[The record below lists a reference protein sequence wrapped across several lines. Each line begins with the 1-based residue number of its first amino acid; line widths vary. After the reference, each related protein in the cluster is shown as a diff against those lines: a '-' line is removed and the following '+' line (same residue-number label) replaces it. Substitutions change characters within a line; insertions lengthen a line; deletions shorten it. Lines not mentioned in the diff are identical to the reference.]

1 MKLEVEQKYR
11 VENSA
16 ALRARLVALGAE
28 FAPAVRQ
35 VDAYFNH
42 PARDFAQTDEAF
54 RIRSIGDENYLTY
67 KGPKLDRAVKT
78 RRELEQPIVSGA
90 AAAEQFTELL
100 IALSFRPTAQ
110 VAKLRESASVAWGG
124 VEYEIA
130 WDEVDGLGTFLELEL
145 VVEQGEMETAKSQI
159 LALEKELGLTTIE
172 RRSYLEMVLAAKA
185 SAAG

>member
-11 VENSA
+11 VVHPAE
-16 ALRARLVALGAE
+16 LRSRLVALGAN

-67 KGPKLDRAVKT
+67 KGPKLDRTVKT

-90 AAAEQFTELL
+90 AAVEQFTALL
-100 IALSFRPTAQ
+100 LALSFRPSAK
-110 VAKLRESASVAWGG
+110 VAKSRASATVAWGG

-130 WDEVDGLGTFLELEL
+130 WDEVDGLGTFLEVEL
-145 VVEQGEMETAKSQI
+145 VVDREEMDAAKSQI
-159 LALEKELGLTTIE
+159 LALEKELGLTTVE
-172 RRSYLEMVLAAKA
+172 RRSYLEMVLGQKLEDRR
-185 SAAG
+185 